1 MLTTWFVRHPLPI
14 LVAAAL
20 LAACS
25 ESSETDAERED
36 PPPSGVEQSGLDG
49 GQSDDST
56 VPSAAPRLRLG
67 DPIADVPD
75 AVDLRVR
82 PGTDQIYVADRFG
95 VIHRLGSTPAVDLSD
110 SLEASLEQG
119 LLGMAFS
126 NDGDALYLNIATDST
141 TRIVEYQVDPGGEI
155 DPVSE
160 RLVLEFDQPYEG
172 HNGGDLFFD
181 DAENLLILSGDGG
194 FVGDPDRTAQNLSSP
209 LGKVL
214 RIDPT
219 PDEDRAFQIPSD
231 NPFIDEDGF
240 GPLVWSYGL
249 RNPWRGHWDPS
260 TGDLWIGDVG
270 EFTWEQVNVG
280 WAEDGSG
287 RGVNFGWSAFDG
299 PDRYN
304 EDQVVEDHTPAFHS
318 YEHGGERC
326 SITGGKVYR
335 GPAIEGLAGWY
346 VFSDF
351 CDGIVRAI
359 EVGDDQTPAREVVA
373 DGQIPNPV
381 SIRSGPDGELYIV
394 SILGPIVPLEAAD

>member
-1 MLTTWFVRHPLPI
+1 MFTSWFVRHPLRV
-14 LVAAAL
+14 LLAGAL

-25 ESSETDAERED
+25 DTSEAEADTDD
-36 PPPSGVEQSGLDG
+36 PPTTAMEEPGIDG
-49 GQSDDST
+49 GDSDGASASD
-56 VPSAAPRLRLG
+56 AAPRLRLG
-67 DPIADVPD
+67 DPIADMPD

-82 PGTDQIYVADRFG
+82 PGTDQIYVADRVG

-110 SLEASLEQG
+110 SFEPSLEQG

-126 NDGDALYLNIATDST
+126 PDGDALYLNTVTAEM
-141 TRIVEYQVDPGGEI
+141 TRIVEYQVDPDGAI
-155 DPVSE
+155 DPTSE
-160 RLVLEFDQPYEG
+160 RLVLEFAQPYEG

-181 DAENLLILSGDGG
+181 DSGNLLILSGDGG
-194 FVGDPDRTAQNLSSP
+194 FVGDPDRTAQDLRSP

-219 PDEDRAFQIPSD
+219 PDEDREFQIPGD

-249 RNPWRGHWDPS
+249 RNPWRGKWDPL

-270 EFTWEQVNVG
+270 EFTWEEINVG

-287 RGVNFGWSAFDG
+287 RGANFGWSGFDG

-304 EDQVVEDHTPAFHS
+304 EDQVVTNHTPPFHA
-318 YEHGGERC
+318 YEHDGQRC

-335 GPAIEGLAGWY
+335 GSAIGDLAGWY

-351 CDGIVRAI
+351 CDGVVRAMEI
-359 EVGDDQTPAREVVA
+359 GDDQTPGREVVA

-381 SIRSGPDGELYIV
+381 AIRSGPDGELYIV
-394 SILGPIVPLEAAD
+394 SILGPIVPLEAVD